1 MFKTDALIL
10 YCILF
15 GQLKMNKIVI
25 IIMMMIIVIII
36 VIIIIMMIIVI
47 IIVIIII
54 IIIIIITNTLKKWIN
69 VWTLVYTKAATVKT
83 YYHESNMLI
92 QCLI

>member
-1 MFKTDALIL
+1 MTLLINFFFQCLILFKTDALIL

-25 IIMMMIIVIII
+25 IIIMMIIVIII
-36 VIIIIMMIIVI
+36 VIIIMMIIVI

-54 IIIIIITNTLKKWIN
+54 IIITNTLKK
-69 VWTLVYTKAATVKT
+69 
-83 YYHESNMLI
+83 
-92 QCLI
+92 